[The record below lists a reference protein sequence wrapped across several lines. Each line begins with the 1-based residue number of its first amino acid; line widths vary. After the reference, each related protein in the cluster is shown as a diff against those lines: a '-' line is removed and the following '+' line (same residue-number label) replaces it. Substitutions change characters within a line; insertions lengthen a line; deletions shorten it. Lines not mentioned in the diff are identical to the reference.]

1 MLFAP
6 KEKGQGLLTFVIILG
21 VVVWIV
27 VEILRVIKSLKET
40 GKFPK
45 EY

>member
-6 KEKGQGLLTFVIILG
+6 KEKGQGLLTLVIILAI
-21 VVVWIV
+21 VTWII
-27 VEILRVIKSLKET
+27 VEIVRVVKSLKET